1 MSDAAERAPQV
12 FRASGGWVLLVICSA
27 VAVALL
33 VDVVVRADV
42 GALLL
47 YAPWVLLALWA
58 VYIVGVASLIRAEAE
73 GVLVQNGLRRT
84 FVPWERVRR
93 IDMRWQIVI
102 TLDDD
107 RTVVCFGGPSKTRP
121 RRLGPDAQPERATEH
136 VDAVAALRR
145 WRSDHVPTGDTS
157 VRRSWDV
164 PALAALVVLCA
175 WAGVA
180 SLSLS

>member
-1 MSDAAERAPQV
+1 MSDAAARTPQV
-12 FRASGGWVLLVICSA
+12 FRASGGWALLVICSV

-33 VDVVVRADV
+33 VDVVLRADV

-47 YAPWVLLALWA
+47 YAPWVLLGLWA
-58 VYIVGVASLIRAEAE
+58 VYVVGVASLIRAEGE

-121 RRLGPDAQPERATEH
+121 RRLGPGAQREGVTEH

-145 WRSDHVPTGDTS
+145 WRSEHVPTGNAS
-157 VRRSWDV
+157 VRRSWDM
-164 PALAALVVLCA
+164 PGLAVLILLVA
-175 WAGVA
+175 WAVA
-180 SLSLS
+180 SLTLS